1 MTTNNQIEQLV
12 SAGGVVY
19 RMEQDVLDIAI
30 CGQHSQDVWSWRL
43 PKGTPDTGETLEET
57 AIREV
62 MEETGLKVILEAPID
77 SIQYW
82 FVRPDD
88 GIRCQKTVHF
98 YLMRAVG
105 GSFDNHD
112 HEFDEV
118 RWSNASES
126 LLTLT
131 YRNEIDI
138 LDKAIEM
145 VSHRTRRK
153 DTSD

>member
-19 RMEQDVLDIAI
+19 RMEQGVLDIAI
-30 CGQHSQDVWSWRL
+30 CGQYSQDSWSWRL

-62 MEETGLKVILEAPID
+62 IEETGLKVKLEAPIG

-82 FVRPDD
+82 FVRPDN
-88 GIRCQKTVHF
+88 GIRCQKTVYF

-105 GSFDNHD
+105 GSVKDND
-112 HEFDEV
+112 NEFDEV
-118 RWSNASES
+118 RWANADES

-131 YRNEIDI
+131 YKNEIDI
-138 LDKAIEM
+138 LDKAIYM
-145 VSHRTRRK
+145 VSQSIKGK
-153 DTSD
+153 DTSG

>member
-1 MTTNNQIEQLV
+1 MTTNNQIEELV

-19 RMEQDVLDIAI
+19 RLEHGVLGIAI
-30 CGQHSQDVWSWRL
+30 CGQHSQDIWSWRL

-62 MEETGLKVILEAPID
+62 TEETGLQVTLEAPIGNT
-77 SIQYW
+77 QYW

-105 GSFDNHD
+105 GSVNDHD

-118 RWSNASES
+118 RWYDADES
-126 LLTLT
+126 LITLT
-131 YRNEIDI
+131 YKNEIDI
-138 LDKAIEM
+138 LDKAIGM
-145 VSHRTRRK
+145 VSERLRRK
-153 DTSD
+153 NTND